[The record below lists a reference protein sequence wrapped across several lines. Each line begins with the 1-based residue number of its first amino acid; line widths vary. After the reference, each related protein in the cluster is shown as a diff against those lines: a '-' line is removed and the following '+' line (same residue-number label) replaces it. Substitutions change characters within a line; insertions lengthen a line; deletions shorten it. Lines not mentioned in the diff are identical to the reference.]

1 MVEERFRGPTGAVS
15 HRGSQA
21 IMRIFGSTLC
31 EMESLG
37 KVLKKGTL
45 HDLGFYKIR
54 LAAEPGIVYRMEV
67 EEARVAAQ
75 KPVRRL
81 LQ

>member
-1 MVEERFRGPTGAVS
+1 M
-15 HRGSQA
+15 
-21 IMRIFGSTLC
+21 C

-45 HDLGFYKIR
+45 HDLDFYKIH
-54 LAAEPGIVYRMEV
+54 LAAEPRMVYRMEV

>member
-1 MVEERFRGPTGAVS
+1 M
-15 HRGSQA
+15 
-21 IMRIFGSTLC
+21 C

-45 HDLGFYKIR
+45 RDLDFYKIH
-54 LAAEPGIVYRMEV
+54 LAAEPRMVYRMEV